1 MPTNS
6 AVSTLTP
13 LSTPMLPDL
22 EMSTLKTT
30 PEEEEKA
37 VSTPTAPLMEDPAVS
52 EKARGKMRE
61 RSTSNLVA
69 DVSSPDLSSHEE
81 EESEGV
87 FQGKNGFVP
96 TEGWVASWREG

>member
-1 MPTNS
+1 M
-6 AVSTLTP
+6 
-13 LSTPMLPDL
+13 
-22 EMSTLKTT
+22 KTSS
-30 PEEEEKA
+30 EEEEKPA
-37 VSTPTAPLMEDPAVS
+37 STPTSPLTEDPAIS

-61 RSTSNLVA
+61 RSTSNLVS